1 MGTRVEVT
9 VQVNPVMVGGILP
22 IQCKISDIADDHRV
36 KILRVTDDQTEEIA
50 SGLDYFSSS
59 FGQRVFITERRMSGG
74 ILMYFMTII
83 DISMLDKG
91 EYYCQVYALSGADSV
106 KVAEGLTNVEI
117 YFLPDS
123 IYPICDSTPAAT
135 QSLNVGAQLKLS
147 CISAKGA
154 PPVTLRWIDNSNQEI
169 SSRSKIQDDT
179 VSSESSLW
187 TAPSHQ
193 NKVFICEMT
202 SPGFQ
207 DIKRS
212 CKIGPIT
219 IKKATQNDNI
229 NVLPPVV
236 TQPTKTK
243 TVISNDC
250 SSECPKDN
258 KYTILYLSVS
268 TVSAAILC
276 VVFLTTTI
284 IWCYKYHNISSEIGE
299 TQINITS
306 CDGSEPVY
314 VSLQKRQEPERRSLY
329 MEPERSAIYREP
341 DRSST
346 YMSVEDPNNPGS
358 KVLMPKEVF
367 EEFYNSLRLKKGLK
381 KTQCYRNTINNI
393 NFGVR
398 KIQNKL
404 MQELS

>member
-9 VQVNPVMVGGILP
+9 VPVNPVTVGGILP

-50 SGLDYFSSS
+50 SGLDYLSSS

-74 ILMYFMTII
+74 ILVYFMTVV
-83 DISMLDKG
+83 DISTLDEG
-91 EYYCQVYALSGADSV
+91 EYYCLVYALSGIDSV
-106 KVAEGLTNVEI
+106 KVAEGSTNVEI
-117 YFLPDS
+117 YFLPDR
-123 IYPICDSTPAAT
+123 IYPLCDSTPAAT
-135 QSLNVGAQLKLS
+135 QSLNIDVQLKLS

-154 PPVTLRWIDNSNQEI
+154 PAVTLRWIDNSKQEI
-169 SSRSKIQDDT
+169 AAHSKILDDT
-179 VSSESSLW
+179 VSSEIALW
-187 TAPSHQ
+187 TSTSHHG
-193 NKVFICEMT
+193 KVFICEMT
-202 SPGFQ
+202 SPGFEG
-207 DIKRS
+207 IKRT

-219 IKKATQNDNI
+219 IKKATRNDNI
-229 NVLPPVV
+229 NVLPPVI

-243 TVISNDC
+243 TLITNDC
-250 SSECPKDN
+250 TSECPKDN

-268 TVSAAILC
+268 TVGAAMLC

-299 TQINITS
+299 TQQRHITS

-358 KVLMPKEVF
+358 KFLMPKEVF
-367 EEFYNSLRLKKGLK
+367 EEFYNSLRLKK
-381 KTQCYRNTINNI
+381 
-393 NFGVR
+393 V
-398 KIQNKL
+398 
-404 MQELS
+404 